1 MQGIDKSQLQRLEQ
15 ESARFTNEIKQK
27 ENENK
32 QLKQEI
38 DKIKRQLKESKKTY
52 DEIAKVSTFK
62 YILIHTSFPSHY
74 STIQYKTVDSIEFQG
89 RTTAADQQLKM
100 KRIMSNSKL
109 VTSNGERA
117 KEIMEMRA
125 QLKKLAF
132 PPPIT
137 RIIFFLVSIFN
148 CLHLKKHDQVFSFF
162 WSGLAQK
169 LNV

>member
-52 DEIAKVSTFK
+52 DEIAKVSTFS
-62 YILIHTSFPSHY
+62 TSLSVLHFPHH

-125 QLKKLAF
+125 QLKKLRMKTF
-132 PPPIT
+132 PT
-137 RIIFFLVSIFN
+137 
-148 CLHLKKHDQVFSFF
+148 FS
-162 WSGLAQK
+162 ST
-169 LNV
+169 

>member
-62 YILIHTSFPSHY
+62 YILIHTSFPSHLV
-74 STIQYKTVDSIEFQG
+74 QYNIKQLILLNFREE
-89 RTTAADQQLKM
+89 QQPL
-100 KRIMSNSKL
+100 IN
-109 VTSNGERA
+109 N
-117 KEIMEMRA
+117 
-125 QLKKLAF
+125 
-132 PPPIT
+132 
-137 RIIFFLVSIFN
+137 
-148 CLHLKKHDQVFSFF
+148 
-162 WSGLAQK
+162 
-169 LNV
+169 